1 MSCINRSVPQ
11 ADIINSRASGN
22 SNLFRR
28 AGALISA
35 KRTGFDPARL
45 RDRHLPPFHRR
56 QMIVIIV
63 TLFYSCTKKSF
74 REIHHAEMA
83 HITGRQRYRPAGL
96 CCLQRPTGR
105 AGAELSATRA
115 QHCPVPKTGGSAGAG
130 SPRRRNRRLPGQR
143 HATRTVFASISNAI
157 IQAAASRAPNLIP
170 PMRAR

>member
-96 CCLQRPTGR
+96 CCLQRPL
-105 AGAELSATRA
+105 GALELNYQPPEPSIAPSPK
-115 QHCPVPKTGGSAGAG
+115 PVAPPSRPQGGETADY
-130 SPRRRNRRLPGQR
+130 RQR

-157 IQAAASRAPNLIP
+157 IRAAASRAPNLIP